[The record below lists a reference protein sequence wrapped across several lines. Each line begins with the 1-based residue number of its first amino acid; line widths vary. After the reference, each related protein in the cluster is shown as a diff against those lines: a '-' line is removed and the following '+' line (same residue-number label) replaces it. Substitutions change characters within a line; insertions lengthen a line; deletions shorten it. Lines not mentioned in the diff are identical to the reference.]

1 MSLTTRRS
9 PGGEGGLIAGTTVS
23 EPVTSIESRKAFMN
37 FKSLLSKFVYVAVI
51 TITTN
56 AASAQNYPDHPIRV
70 IIPYAPGGGT
80 DIAFRI
86 IAPKA
91 GTILNATI
99 IVDNRPGASTM
110 IGTGTVSRA
119 TPDGY
124 TLLASDS
131 AFVINPG
138 LFKDKLTYDPLKEF
152 KGVTMMATSP
162 ALLVVNP
169 NLPVK
174 TLAELIALAKSRP
187 GKLNYGSGGVGTGPH
202 LAGEL
207 LKLATGIDLTHIPYK
222 GTAPALT
229 AVLSDEVDMAFV
241 GISSAAQYIA
251 TGQLRAIALSGAK
264 RQPSLPDVPTF
275 AENHLDLDG
284 NSYWGIYAPMGVP
297 DSIIDQLN
305 RAFTQSLHDPE
316 NEKKLANLGFAP
328 IANSPQEVD
337 AQWHALVQQWT
348 TVIDKANI
356 KVE

>member
-1 MSLTTRRS
+1 MRPTLRFVKCICAAAIMSF
-9 PGGEGGLIAGTTVS
+9 A
-23 EPVTSIESRKAFMN
+23 
-37 FKSLLSKFVYVAVI
+37 
-51 TITTN
+51 N

-86 IAPKA
+86 IVPQASN
-91 GTILNATI
+91 ILNQTI

-110 IGTGTVSRA
+110 IGTGAVTRA
-119 TPDGY
+119 TADGY

-138 LFKDKLTYDPLKEF
+138 LFKDKLPYDTLKEF

-162 ALLVVNP
+162 ALLVANP
-169 NLPVK
+169 KLPAK
-174 TLAELIALAKSRP
+174 TLDELIALAKSKP

-207 LKLATGIDLTHIPYK
+207 LKLAAGIDVTHIPYK
-222 GTAPALT
+222 GTAPALA
-229 AVLSDEVDMAFV
+229 AVLSDEVDIAFV
-241 GISSAAQYIA
+241 GISSAAPYIA
-251 TGQLRAIALSGAK
+251 SGQLRPIAMTGTK

-275 AENHLDLDG
+275 AEHHLDVDG
-284 NSYWGIYAPMGVP
+284 NSYWGIYAPKGVP
-297 DSIIDQLN
+297 DQIVDQLN

-316 NEKKLANLGFAP
+316 NVKKLETLGFSP

-337 AQWHALVQQWT
+337 TQWHALVQQWT

>member
-1 MSLTTRRS
+1 
-9 PGGEGGLIAGTTVS
+9 
-23 EPVTSIESRKAFMN
+23 MN

-51 TITTN
+51 VITTN
-56 AASAQNYPDHPIRV
+56 AASAQNYPDHPIHV

-86 IAPKA
+86 IAPQA
-91 GTILNATI
+91 GNILNQTI

-138 LFKDKLTYDPLKEF
+138 LFKDKLPYDTLRDF

-174 TLAELIALAKSRP
+174 TLAELIALARSKP
-187 GKLNYGSGGVGTGPH
+187 GKLNYGSGGVGTSPH

-207 LKLATGIDLTHIPYK
+207 LKLAAGIDLTHIPYK

-229 AVLSDEVDMAFV
+229 AVLSDE
-241 GISSAAQYIA
+241 
-251 TGQLRAIALSGAK
+251 
-264 RQPSLPDVPTF
+264 
-275 AENHLDLDG
+275 
-284 NSYWGIYAPMGVP
+284 
-297 DSIIDQLN
+297 
-305 RAFTQSLHDPE
+305 QSLHDPE
-316 NEKKLANLGFAP
+316 NEKKLANLGFSP

-337 AQWHALVQQWT
+337 AQWQALVQQWT
-348 TVIDKANI
+348 TVIDKADI

>member
-1 MSLTTRRS
+1 
-9 PGGEGGLIAGTTVS
+9 
-23 EPVTSIESRKAFMN
+23 MN

-51 TITTN
+51 VITTN
-56 AASAQNYPDHPIRV
+56 AASAQNYPDHPIHV

-86 IAPKA
+86 IAPQA
-91 GTILNATI
+91 GNILNQTI

-138 LFKDKLTYDPLKEF
+138 LFKDKLPYDTLRDF

-174 TLAELIALAKSRP
+174 TLAELIALTRSKP
-187 GKLNYGSGGVGTGPH
+187 GKLNYGSGGVGTSPH

-207 LKLATGIDLTHIPYK
+207 LKLAAGIDLTHIPYK

-229 AVLSDEVDMAFV
+229 AVLSDEVDLAFV
-241 GISSAAQYIA
+241 GISSAASYIA
-251 TGQLRAIALSGAK
+251 VGQLRAIALTGTK
-264 RQPSLPDVPTF
+264 RQPSLPYVPTCG
-275 AENHLDLDG
+275 EPSG
-284 NSYWGIYAPMGVP
+284 P
-297 DSIIDQLN
+297 
-305 RAFTQSLHDPE
+305 
-316 NEKKLANLGFAP
+316 
-328 IANSPQEVD
+328 
-337 AQWHALVQQWT
+337 
-348 TVIDKANI
+348 
-356 KVE
+356 

>member
-1 MSLTTRRS
+1 M
-9 PGGEGGLIAGTTVS
+9 
-23 EPVTSIESRKAFMN
+23 K
-37 FKSLLSKFVYVAVI
+37 FKSSLLKCVYVAAIV
-51 TITTN
+51 TMAN
-56 AASAQNYPDHPIRV
+56 AASAQNYPDHPIHV

-86 IAPKA
+86 IAPGA
-91 GTILNATI
+91 GNILNQTI

-110 IGTGTVSRA
+110 IGTGTVTRA
-119 TPDGY
+119 AADGY

-138 LFKDKLTYDPLKEF
+138 LFKDKLPYDTLKEF
-152 KGVTMMATSP
+152 KGITMMATSP
-162 ALLVVNP
+162 ALLVANP
-169 NLPVK
+169 KLPVK
-174 TLAELIALAKSRP
+174 TLAELIALAKSKP

-207 LKLATGIDLTHIPYK
+207 MKLAAGIDVTHIPYK

-229 AVLSDEVDMAFV
+229 AVLSNEVDMAFV
-241 GISSAAQYIA
+241 GISTAAPYIA
-251 TGQLRAIALSGAK
+251 SGQLQAIAMTGQK

-275 AENHLDLDG
+275 SESNLNVDG
-284 NSYWGIYAPMGVP
+284 NSYWGIYAPKGVP
-297 DSIIDQLN
+297 DQIVDQLN

-316 NEKKLANLGFAP
+316 NEKKLANLGFSP

-348 TVIDKANI
+348 TVIDKASI

>member
-1 MSLTTRRS
+1 
-9 PGGEGGLIAGTTVS
+9 
-23 EPVTSIESRKAFMN
+23 
-37 FKSLLSKFVYVAVI
+37 
-51 TITTN
+51 
-56 AASAQNYPDHPIRV
+56 
-70 IIPYAPGGGT
+70 
-80 DIAFRI
+80 
-86 IAPKA
+86 
-91 GTILNATI
+91 
-99 IVDNRPGASTM
+99 
-110 IGTGTVSRA
+110 
-119 TPDGY
+119 
-124 TLLASDS
+124 LLASDS

-138 LFKDKLTYDPLKEF
+138 LFKDKLTYDPLREF

-207 LKLATGIDLTHIPYK
+207 LKLAAGIDLTHIPYK

>member
-9 PGGEGGLIAGTTVS
+9 PGGEGGLTTGTTVS
-23 EPVTSIESRKAFMN
+23 KPVTSIESRKAFMN

-51 TITTN
+51 MTN

-86 IAPKA
+86 IAPRA
-91 GTILNATI
+91 GNILNASI

-138 LFKDKLTYDPLKEF
+138 LFKDKLTYDALKEF

-174 TLAELIALAKSRP
+174 TLAELIALAKTKP

-202 LAGEL
+202 LAAEL

-241 GISSAAQYIA
+241 GISSAAPYIA
-251 TGQLRAIALSGAK
+251 TGQLRAIAMTGAK

-275 AENHLDLDG
+275 AESHLDLDG
-284 NSYWGIYAPMGVP
+284 NSYWESTRP
-297 DSIIDQLN
+297 
-305 RAFTQSLHDPE
+305 
-316 NEKKLANLGFAP
+316 
-328 IANSPQEVD
+328 
-337 AQWHALVQQWT
+337 
-348 TVIDKANI
+348 
-356 KVE
+356 

>member
-1 MSLTTRRS
+1 MRPTLRLLKCIFAAATVLLA
-9 PGGEGGLIAGTTVS
+9 GE
-23 EPVTSIESRKAFMN
+23 
-37 FKSLLSKFVYVAVI
+37 
-51 TITTN
+51 
-56 AASAQNYPDHPIRV
+56 ASAQNYPDHPIHV

-86 IAPKA
+86 IAPEA
-91 GTILNATI
+91 GNILNQTI

-110 IGTGTVSRA
+110 IGTGAVTRA
-119 TPDGY
+119 TADGY

-138 LFKDKLTYDPLKEF
+138 LFKDKLPYDTLKEF

-162 ALLVVNP
+162 ALLVANP
-169 NLPVK
+169 QLPAK
-174 TLAELIALAKSRP
+174 TLDELIALAKSKP

-207 LKLATGIDLTHIPYK
+207 LKLAAGIDLTHIPYK

-229 AVLSDEVDMAFV
+229 AVLSDEVDVAFV
-241 GISSAAQYIA
+241 GISTAAPYIA
-251 TGQLRAIALSGAK
+251 SGQLRAIAMTGTK

-275 AENHLDLDG
+275 AEHHLNVDG
-284 NSYWGIYAPMGVP
+284 NSYWGIYAPMSVP
-297 DSIIDQLN
+297 DKIVEQLN
-305 RAFTQSLHDPE
+305 RAFTQSLNNPE
-316 NEKKLANLGFAP
+316 NIKKLAALGFSP
-328 IANSPQEVD
+328 IANSPQED
-337 AQWHALVQQWT
+337 DNQWHALVQQWT